1 MLRSKIKGVLVGLFV
16 ILFYIISDSY
26 FSLYFLVATIFLLLF
41 LGISIRRI
49 KKGVMFSIRGPKVT
63 EKNTNSLCSL
73 ETINTTVLPIA
84 KMKCLLFVENVWTGE
99 EKHQEL
105 YFSVNG
111 KNKEKIHWN
120 LNSKYCGKLNIRI
133 QNVIC
138 YDYLGIFKT
147 SIQPN
152 TSFEMLVLPNQF
164 DENFSF
170 FEHTMRKSNVDVSTL
185 AQKGQDSSDIFSIK
199 EYKPGDEIKHI
210 HWKLTSKFDEIIV
223 KEMSETTDQSILL
236 LLETSTL
243 MKEKKFSPKVLD
255 SMMEAFI
262 SVSKSLIESS
272 YTHFIGWYDN
282 KMREWIIKEITS
294 IDDLS
299 YVVHDLLQI
308 EKGAHT
314 ESGLSLYL
322 KREWNMLY
330 SHLIYITP
338 EQEMQ
343 WKKYLDHTSQI
354 TILQCLDEQIK
365 KYHSRLVEQI
375 IISPEYSE
383 EGLHRLG

>member
-185 AQKGQDSSDIFSIK
+185 AQKGQDGSDIFSIK

-243 MKEKKFSPKVLD
+243 MKEKNFSPKVLD

>member
-243 MKEKKFSPKVLD
+243 MKEKNFSPKVLD